1 MSETPAVEVQSEGE
15 VALHEVAWHVVELH
29 VVALHVVAGEV
40 DKHAVVGKLLVAHLV
55 QRDQHREVAPPRV
68 GVVVV
73 RELDAPAQMEEH
85 LVGVDHLG
93 SLAEHLVAEDLV
105 VVLPSNHF
113 LVGCSA
119 RDLLVVDLVH
129 PVVVHPVVVHPVV
142 VHPVV
147 VHPVVVHP
155 VVVHP
160 VVVHPVVVHPVVVHP
175 VVVHPVV
182 VHPVVVHPVVVHP
195 VVVHLVVAVQHHV
208 PGRQVAV
215 VEKKFTTLIISVLQ
229 FWAKIARTEA
239 YGISASIPVPL
250 KIPHHH
256 HQLRAPLEHPAPSRR
271 LRQPLRKRSSPPLL
285 HLGRKCCECAWLHV
299 AYENCDMDM
308 CVCGWVLHM
317 SSINQ
322 LELVNHCILA
332 A

>member
-55 QRDQHREVAPPRV
+55 QRDQHREVALPRA

-105 VVLPSNHF
+105 VVLPSDHF

-119 RDLLVVDLVH
+119 RDLLVVDLVVH
-129 PVVVHPVVVHPVV
+129 PLVVHPL
-142 VHPVV
+142 
-147 VHPVVVHP
+147 
-155 VVVHP
+155 
-160 VVVHPVVVHPVVVHP
+160 VVHP

-195 VVVHLVVAVQHHV
+195 VVVHLVVVHLVVAVLRHV

-215 VEKKFTTLIISVLQ
+215 VEGKLLWS
-229 FWAKIARTEA
+229 
-239 YGISASIPVPL
+239 
-250 KIPHHH
+250 
-256 HQLRAPLEHPAPSRR
+256 
-271 LRQPLRKRSSPPLL
+271 KRSS
-285 HLGRKCCECAWLHV
+285 
-299 AYENCDMDM
+299 
-308 CVCGWVLHM
+308 
-317 SSINQ
+317 Q
-322 LELVNHCILA
+322 L
-332 A
+332 